1 MFNKGQKKV
10 TTTKWEQNLLWKLA
24 IDKSPGRHA
33 NESGK
38 NMKLALRQDSS
49 DQGRN
54 PCITYKTSSSVKTS
68 VLSQR
73 QLCNLFPLLSIGLL
87 IKHYKPLFWYANRPF
102 WQSNQ
107 FTIDNMSHITCF
119 FFFLLNIL
127 FPSEIC
133 HITEVKISRKR
144 FMLTFKSNK
153 RLALRQ
159 FTCFYYPELLFPEG
173 PANTL
178 RGSSFMCS
186 KNRLEVNCEWL
197 NSEYTALK

>member
-1 MFNKGQKKV
+1 MGTKLTLKASNWQIPWPSC
-10 TTTKWEQNLLWKLA
+10 KWEWKK
-24 IDKSPGRHA
+24 I
-33 NESGK
+33 
-38 NMKLALRQDSS
+38 KLALRQDSS
-49 DQGRN
+49 DRGRN

-119 FFFLLNIL
+119 CFVLFFNIL
-127 FPSEIC
+127 VPSEIC

-153 RLALRQ
+153 RLAWRQ
-159 FTCFYYPELLFPEG
+159 FTFLLSRITVSWRTCQYTERVIFY
-173 PANTL
+173 
-178 RGSSFMCS
+178 
-186 KNRLEVNCEWL
+186 V
-197 NSEYTALK
+197 LKKMDWKWTVSD

>member
-1 MFNKGQKKV
+1 MDTILNASVCSEPDLGLRQSVRLHHSRLALRIMFNKGQKKV

-107 FTIDNMSHITCF
+107 FTIDNMSHMF
-119 FFFLLNIL
+119 FFFFIEHPVSLWNM
-127 FPSEIC
+127 P
-133 HITEVKISRKR
+133 HYR
-144 FMLTFKSNK
+144 
-153 RLALRQ
+153 
-159 FTCFYYPELLFPEG
+159 
-173 PANTL
+173 
-178 RGSSFMCS
+178 S
-186 KNRLEVNCEWL
+186 KNQSQTFHVDL
-197 NSEYTALK
+197 